1 MNMPAQNASVVS
13 DLTSTARHGMLRA
26 PALAL
31 PTISMAK
38 LFFRYAAMNSGKSTQ
53 LLQIANNYETM
64 GKAVTLYTSAIDDR
78 YGVGMVTSR
87 LNIQREANTFDAG
100 FDFLAQDYGD
110 TACILVDEAQF
121 MTPEQAQQLHR
132 LAHTRHI
139 PVICFGL
146 RTDFRGHPFP
156 GSAWLLS
163 LAEDVEEIKTI
174 CQCGRKATMHIR
186 IDGQGHRVKEGP
198 QVEIGDEARYRAVC
212 GQCFHRD

>member
-1 MNMPAQNASVVS
+1 
-13 DLTSTARHGMLRA
+13 
-26 PALAL
+26 
-31 PTISMAK
+31 MAK

-53 LLQIANNYETM
+53 LLQIANNYESM
-64 GKAVTLYTSAIDDR
+64 GKAVALYTSAIDDR
-78 YGVGMVTSR
+78 YGVGMITSR
-87 LNIQREANTFDAG
+87 LNIQRESATFDAG

-121 MTPEQAQQLHR
+121 MTPAQVQQLHR
-132 LAHTRHI
+132 LAHTRNI

-146 RTDFRGHPFP
+146 RTDFQGHPFS

-186 IDGQGHRVKEGP
+186 IDGAGRRVKEGP
-198 QVEIGDEARYRAVC
+198 QVEIGGEARYRAVC
-212 GQCFHRD
+212 GNCFHAD